1 MRMCFLLATIIAV
14 TVIPAYAEGDDYA
27 AIQYS
32 VNEFITGIRE
42 GDASRIAA
50 VSNLAHGHAIWP
62 QIKEGE
68 KSIVSVTFGQM
79 IEDLKPYEGYGAPH
93 KFLGIEIIGGE
104 LAVANIVS
112 HAPRSDGDGVILEYF
127 VLAKV
132 ESEWQVIA
140 LPWIFRP
147 RRSVSDN

>member
-1 MRMCFLLATIIAV
+1 MRTCFLFAAVIAI
-14 TVIPAYAEGDDYA
+14 TVGPAYAEGDDYA

-32 VNEFITGIRE
+32 VDEFIAGIRE

-50 VSNLAHGHAIWP
+50 VSNLTHGHAMWP
-62 QIKEGE
+62 QTKDGK

-127 VLAKV
+127 VLSKV
-132 ESEWQVIA
+132 ESGWQVIA

-147 RRSVSDN
+147 GISAAEY